1 MEQVADSGLEAAP
14 DKGATYNTRQLVVRL
29 NLEITPDFVTELAR
43 DHKIPAFKDGSR
55 WRFRSDDVARIRQE
69 IRKYLALNGGQ

>member
-1 MEQVADSGLEAAP
+1 MEQVAESGLQEAP
-14 DKGATYNTRQLVVRL
+14 DKGATFNTRQLVERL

-43 DHKIPAFKDGSR
+43 DQKIPAFKDGSR

-69 IRKYLALNGGQ
+69 IRKYLAQHGGQ